1 MRKTFLLFMMFIA
14 TSLLLNSCSNDEF
27 ELENLESNKK
37 LSLKEFSD
45 YVKSDSEK
53 FFFKKH

>member
-1 MRKTFLLFMMFIA
+1 MMFIA

-37 LSLKEFSD
+37 LSLKDFQIMKK
-45 YVKSDSEK
+45 VILKSS
-53 FFFKKH
+53 F